1 MGVLYLKKATPVDE
15 HLQRKIDLVLSVSGK
30 GNDQVNVL
38 INTLMHV
45 TLMNDLDVARVISG
59 FLESYLLN
67 RPLYEYEDDYDNED
81 ND

>member
-1 MGVLYLKKATPVDE
+1 MKEPTPVDE

-59 FLESYLLN
+59 FLESYLVN
-67 RPLYEYEDDYDNED
+67 RHLYEDDYED
-81 ND
+81 EDEDKDGN

>member
-59 FLESYLLN
+59 LLESYLLN